1 MCLCRR
7 LVSICVWF
15 PFSVR
20 ALHQGAA
27 GATAGP
33 GTQGAGE
40 DPASHS
46 RPIWSGGPS
55 QNRGGYQ
62 VKHALTCPQRSHQAG
77 LASQTLDKQVWR
89 PRSAN
94 HTWAPPL
101 IARPIR
107 LWFYADAVFVSPCCL
122 LLVID
127 WGSIFPQKDPVNECD
142 MNCEVTKPYHN
153 TNQFL
158 FLLVCPID
166 STTLRKT
173 WILLWRRRLR
183 ALVRWSCCTSTAK

>member
-1 MCLCRR
+1 MCLCRC

-15 PFSVR
+15 PVSVR

-94 HTWAPPL
+94 RTWAPPL

-107 LWFYADAVFVSPCCL
+107 LWFYADAVFCL
-122 LLVID
+122 PLLFAVGN
-127 WGSIFPQKDPVNECD
+127 WLRQHFPSE
-142 MNCEVTKPYHN
+142 
-153 TNQFL
+153 
-158 FLLVCPID
+158 
-166 STTLRKT
+166 TLREILWISVT
-173 WILLWRRRLR
+173 WILKLLSHTTIPISFCFC
-183 ALVRWSCCTSTAK
+183 LFVP